1 MLAYETL
8 EEDFAALIVTVGA
21 RRGAAASSSPD
32 LAPATAIT
40 LDAASPDASGGAAG
54 GVSGAATGGATGE
67 PTSTSETTGGAS
79 DDKMREELERLMRM
93 LRHEETGVQDALEQA
108 DKLWLEAD
116 KAGRCP
122 FNLSYARGDLARRYG
137 DVRQLHPCEIGVSDL
152 SNASRAILTMA
163 YATDFARLGY
173 DPLDLGLRG
182 DPLEPRAPPPA
193 GAEVD
198 AEAHRAAHRR
208 DTASGSARRQRAS
221 AHVLLAPA
229 TASAAALPSSGTDFC
244 EM

>member
-1 MLAYETL
+1 
-8 EEDFAALIVTVGA
+8 
-21 RRGAAASSSPD
+21 
-32 LAPATAIT
+32 
-40 LDAASPDASGGAAG
+40 
-54 GVSGAATGGATGE
+54 
-67 PTSTSETTGGAS
+67 
-79 DDKMREELERLMRM
+79 M
-93 LRHEETGVQDALEQA
+93 LRQEESGVQDALEQA
-108 DKLWLEAD
+108 DKLWWEAD
-116 KAGRCP
+116 KAGRCDNGTTATNGTNATIPLAPPVGHDPSDSSGGASGGP
-122 FNLSYARGDLARRYG
+122 FDLSYARGDLARRYG

-198 AEAHRAAHRR
+198 AEARRTAHRR